1 MAKEADILRDIDHRL
16 EIVIVGLSKIIHLLE
31 PPSPTIKAILTIG
44 DPTMSDT
51 FTVGQ
56 TGVDASV
63 TFVNVADGSPA
74 TVTGA
79 TASFSS
85 DNTGILAVTATDA
98 LDASVAFEA
107 AGDSSVSAALTGALD
122 PNGTVITDPA
132 PVAVTVTPAVVA
144 PTVTAVLT
152 VGTPTATPVAATGT
166 ETPATQL

>member
-16 EIVIVGLSKIIHLLE
+16 EIVIVGLSKSIHLLE

-63 TFVNVADGSPA
+63 TFVNADGSPA

-122 PNGTVITDPA
+122 PNGTVIADPA

-152 VGTPTATPVAATGT
+152 VGTPATPAATGT

>member
-1 MAKEADILRDIDHRL
+1 
-16 EIVIVGLSKIIHLLE
+16 
-31 PPSPTIKAILTIG
+31 
-44 DPTMSDT
+44 MSDT

-63 TFVNVADGSPA
+63 TFVNADGSPA

-122 PNGTVITDPA
+122 PNGTVIADPA

-152 VGTPTATPVAATGT
+152 VGTPTATPVATGT